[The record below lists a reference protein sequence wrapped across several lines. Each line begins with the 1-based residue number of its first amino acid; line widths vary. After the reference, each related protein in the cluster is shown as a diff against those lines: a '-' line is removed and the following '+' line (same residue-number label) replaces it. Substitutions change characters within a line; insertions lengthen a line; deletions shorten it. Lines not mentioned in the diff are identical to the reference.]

1 MNILDQIAM
10 VLNKPNVVMGHMPA
24 KPDAVIA
31 LFEYDPPPLDYAFGR
46 TDYSHNVQVRVRDA
60 TAATA
65 YATAEM
71 VAKTLDRYHND
82 EISVLQSTAILD
94 IGLDDNNPQRQ
105 EYTVN
110 FTVRRY

>member
-1 MNILDQIAM
+1 MNILDKLAM
-10 VLNKPNVVMGHMPA
+10 VLNKPNVVMGFMPA

-31 LFEYDPPPLDYAFGR
+31 LFEYNPPPPDHSFDK
-46 TDYSHNVQVRVRDA
+46 TNYSHNVQVRVRDT
-60 TAATA
+60 TAAAA
-65 YATAEM
+65 YATCEA
-71 VAKTLDRYHND
+71 VANLLDRYHDD

-94 IGLDDNNPQRQ
+94 IGMDNNNPPRQ